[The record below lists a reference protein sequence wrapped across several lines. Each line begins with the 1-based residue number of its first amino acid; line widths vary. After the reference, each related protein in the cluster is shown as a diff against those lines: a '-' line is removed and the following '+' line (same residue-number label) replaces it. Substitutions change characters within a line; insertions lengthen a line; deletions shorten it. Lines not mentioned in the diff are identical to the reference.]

1 VRNGPLR
8 LRECGDSLLTMVVL
22 HRSTSL
28 LLLLLL
34 VACEPA
40 ERSASQPAGPAAV
53 GEPVVHRFG
62 GPTMGS
68 TYEVK
73 FVGGAAIAD
82 VHKFVTDELAAFD
95 LAFSQWREDS
105 EIARA
110 NAHASTEP
118 LSLSPRFAA
127 VLQDALAVAAATDG
141 AFDPTV
147 KPLSDL
153 YRAAKKSGQAIEA
166 VALAAAKARVG
177 YQHVQVRDG
186 ALVKLRPDVQLDL
199 DGLVAGAACDA
210 IAAKLPQLGATAFY
224 LEVTGEVLCRGE
236 KAPGQPWRI
245 GVVDPRA
252 DVVGDDEPLRVLA
265 LRDASL
271 CTSGDYR
278 NRALVGGKLLHHV
291 FDPRT
296 GSNPEHRIV
305 SASVLA
311 ERAAIAD
318 AFGTAFLVLGT
329 DGVQA
334 IWPRLAAFGVR
345 GALLLG
351 VDAKGELQG
360 KEFTWPHEER

>member
-1 VRNGPLR
+1 MVAGPR
-8 LRECGDSLLTMVVL
+8 VVL
-22 HRSTSL
+22 VSFVL
-28 LLLLLL
+28 LA
-34 VACEPA
+34 AC
-40 ERSASQPAGPAAV
+40 GPAAPV
-53 GEPVVHRFG
+53 VVEPVVHRCA
-62 GPTMGS
+62 GPTMGA

-73 FVGGAAIAD
+73 FVGDTPVAVVQKAVAA
-82 VHKFVTDELAAFD
+82 ELAVFD
-95 LAFSQWREDS
+95 AAFSQWRSDS

-118 LSLSPRFAA
+118 LTLSPLFAA

-153 YRAAKKSGQAIEA
+153 YRAAKKSGQPIDPA
-166 VALAAAKARVG
+166 ALAAARQRVG
-177 YQHVQVRDG
+177 CSAIAVRDG
-186 ALVKLRPDVQLDL
+186 ALVKARPDVQLDL

-210 IAAKLPQLGATAFY
+210 LATMLPKLGIASFY

-236 KAPGQPWRI
+236 KAPGLPWRI

-252 DVVGDDEPLRVLA
+252 DAAGDDEPVRVLA

-278 NRALVGGKLLHHV
+278 NTAMVGGKLLHHV

-296 GSNPEHRIV
+296 GANPEHRVV

-311 ERAAIAD
+311 GRAAIAD
-318 AFGTAFLVLGT
+318 AFGTAFLVLGPA
-329 DGVQA
+329 GVRA
-334 IWPRLAAFGVR
+334 CWPKLAAFGVQ
-345 GALLLG
+345 GALLLE
-351 VDAKGELQG
+351 VDGDGSLRPT
-360 KEFTWPHEER
+360 EFAWPKEER

>member
-1 VRNGPLR
+1 M
-8 LRECGDSLLTMVVL
+8 LLAV
-22 HRSTSL
+22 
-28 LLLLLL
+28 LL
-34 VACEPA
+34 VGCGRA
-40 ERSASQPAGPAAV
+40 EERPREV

-82 VHKFVTDELAAFD
+82 VQKLVQVELSAFD
-95 LAFSQWREDS
+95 AAFSQWRNDS

-110 NAHASTEP
+110 NAHASSEP
-118 LSLSPRFAA
+118 LPLSPRFAA

-153 YRAAKKSGQAIEA
+153 YRAAKKSGQPIDPA
-166 VALAAAKARVG
+166 ALAAAKARVG
-177 YQHVQVRDG
+177 YGLVQVRDG
-186 ALVKLRPDVQLDL
+186 ALVKARPDVQLDL

-210 IAAKLPQLGATAFY
+210 IAAKLPQLGVASFY

-265 LRDASL
+265 LRDQSL

-278 NRALVGGKLLHHV
+278 NRTLVGGKLLHHV

-318 AFGTAFLVLGT
+318 AFGTAFLVLGA
-329 DGVQA
+329 DSVQT

-351 VDAKGELQG
+351 VDGKGDLQT
-360 KEFTWPHEER
+360 KEFTWPQEER